1 MSQSVVSQ
9 FSENAQK
16 AINQYATGKKQQQAS
31 YTSSAILQSKKD
43 AIASYAYGKRDAIK
57 QWTGDAKTTKITVYA
72 KAKDAKS
79 EVVRAYGSKVKTET
93 VEKSDTE
100 IIATSILTGKT
111 TEQKIENLVRQLHIS
126 HPTETRESIIIR
138 AYAVIWTNAKPLLY
152 YTTASVVVA
161 VGGALIYTLLGAG
174 SWMIFLTILK
184 NLGLKVAPAILLRAL
199 RNAGVSLGTD
209 VSLNALIG
217 LAERNKTVA
226 KILATQIKP
235 QILVNSLKRMGI
247 DLKDYDL
254 TIKGLTRQAI
264 SSGITIGTTDIGSYL
279 VSSGLSA
286 STKVIGVGLAKA
298 KKGLKDAV
306 KDLETI
312 PGQVVNEIMT
322 ELPKKVTDTLQITKT
337 VETKTLVKNK
347 PKVPREVP
355 AAQAPEASGIR
366 EMMNENKA
374 MAFGGTAAI
383 ALISLALASSD
394 VSSITA
400 VLSER
405 LASIGAALPD
415 VSNITD
421 KGFDFIRENAAARQT
436 LFSLISSKIGLQK
449 VIDAF
454 VDKLTPNQIARMKI
468 LDQKIKTSSLQQRPT
483 HIQSFFALLMGE
495 KIYDL
500 RELKGMN
507 DQQLKA
513 TAKIKN
519 IKFDKDVNRQA
530 LIDAIVRDQAGRLNN
545 LTQMV
550 AGLVTSTVKTT
561 LSAAT
566 LEYAYQ
572 NLPYAT
578 ASITAIEDEL
588 KTVEKESEQT
598 ITALDEKSN
607 EPIVESIEAK
617 VQRDALAAGLK
628 ERELAEIQ
636 TREDAEVLRL
646 ARREQAKLTA
656 NLGRAQLEQA
666 QLDQAKITKEVAT
679 QRDALRR
686 LRASAL
692 ETDLAKK
699 MVVTIVGPD
708 GVAHPVP
715 ADELLLDVRL
725 QKAMEGIEFTPL
737 MQYLGKQVAK
747 STISWIP
754 GLGYVESALN
764 TANWSL
770 DVAEKL
776 KDVYKVVNVAVQITN
791 EKGES
796 LIDIGQQGI
805 DVLDRLLKQ
814 RLPTLSDAVDDLL
827 TLEKV
832 NLKKVT
838 LETLRDKIL
847 YGWDN
852 SRVAYEIGKKI
863 VVGKEAGDFAESTIK
878 QVGEMVWSKVFNIGS

>member
-1 MSQSVVSQ
+1 MSQPVVSQ
-9 FSENAQK
+9 FSESAQQ
-16 AINQYATGKKQQQAS
+16 AINQYATGKKHQQAS
-31 YTSSAILQSKKD
+31 YTSSAILQAKKE
-43 AIASYAYGKRDAIK
+43 AITAYAYGKRDAIK
-57 QWTGDAKTTKITVYA
+57 QWAGDTKTAKITVYGR
-72 KAKDAKS
+72 AKDTKN
-79 EVVRAYGSKVKTET
+79 EVVRAYGSKMKTEI

-100 IIATSILTGKT
+100 IIAVSILTGKT
-111 TEQKIENLVRQLHIS
+111 TEQKVESLVRQLHRK
-126 HPTETRESIIIR
+126 HPTETHESIIMR
-138 AYAVIWTNAKPLLY
+138 AYAVIWANAKPLLY

-184 NLGLKVAPAILLRAL
+184 NLGLKVVPAILLRAL

-209 VSLNALIG
+209 VSLNALMG

-226 KILATQIKP
+226 KILATQMKP

-286 STKVIGVGLAKA
+286 STKVVGVGLAKA
-298 KKGLKDAV
+298 KKGLKDAI
-306 KDLETI
+306 KNLETI
-312 PGQVVNEIMT
+312 PGQVVDEVMT
-322 ELPKKVTDTLQITKT
+322 ELPKKAIDTLQITKAI
-337 VETKTLVKNK
+337 EAKTLTKNK
-347 PKVPREVP
+347 PKIAREAP

-383 ALISLALASSD
+383 ALVTIALASTD

-400 VLSER
+400 MLSER
-405 LASIGAALPD
+405 LTSIGAALPD

-436 LFSLISSKIGLQK
+436 LFGLISSKIGLQR
-449 VIDAF
+449 VIDVF
-454 VDKLTPNQIARMKI
+454 VDKLTPNQIARLKI

-500 RELKGMN
+500 RELRGMN

-513 TAKIKN
+513 AAKIKN
-519 IKFDKDVNRQA
+519 IKFDKDVSHQA
-530 LIDAIVRDQAGRLNN
+530 LIDAIIRDQVNRLNN

-561 LSAAT
+561 LSAAA

-572 NLPYAT
+572 NLPYASAPIAT
-578 ASITAIEDEL
+578 LEDEL
-588 KTVEKESEQT
+588 KTAEKEADRT
-598 ITALDEKSN
+598 ITALDE
-607 EPIVESIEAK
+607 PITESIEAK
-617 VQRDALAAGLK
+617 VQRESLAAGLK
-628 ERELAEIQ
+628 ERELAEIH

-656 NLGRAQLEQA
+656 SLGRAQLEQA

-679 QRDALRR
+679 HRDALRR

-708 GVAHPVP
+708 GVAHPIP

-725 QKAMEGIEFTPL
+725 QKAMEGVEFTPL

-747 STISWIP
+747 SSISWVP
-754 GLGYVESALN
+754 GLGYVESVLN

-770 DVAEKL
+770 DMAEKL

-805 DVLDRLLKQ
+805 DVLDRLLRQ

-852 SRVAYEIGKKI
+852 SRVSYEIGKKI

-878 QVGEMVWSKVFNIGS
+878 QIGEMVWSKVFNVGS